1 VAAEHG
7 GIAAAHATLPPFW
20 ATICAAAWSPAMV
33 PPMES
38 GVRLTALGVVGAVLI
53 LASATAAAD
62 PVVDAFYT
70 RCASEN
76 SYQMAPAELEGACA
90 CMAPVMASF
99 LTPEARQRVE
109 SAIQNNKPVSF
120 SGSPFK
126 GNPSDLAR
134 SAIKQCPSVGAA
146 MYRQKCAGGN
156 EAAPQCQEMK
166 GMIDQ
171 AQ

>member
-1 VAAEHG
+1 
-7 GIAAAHATLPPFW
+7 
-20 ATICAAAWSPAMV
+20 MV

-38 GVRLTALGVVGAVLI
+38 GTPRKALVKALVKAVGAAGALLI

-62 PVVDAFYT
+62 PVVDAFHA
-70 RCASEN
+70 RCVLEN

-99 LTPEARQRVE
+99 LTAEARQRVE
-109 SAIQNNKPVSF
+109 SAIQNNKPASF

-126 GNPSDLAR
+126 GNPAELAR

-146 MYRQKCAGGN
+146 MYRQKCVGDN
-156 EAAPQCQEMK
+156 ETAPQCQEMK

-171 AQ
+171 NQ